1 MPNIT
6 SNGNVVAYVAKLDGG
21 NRSAIHAILVSSP
34 RLRRVRLC
42 EFSDLGVGASLGMNE
57 ETHSCPFTLPPHTLA
72 AATLLAGCCHP
83 GRLAQS
89 TLGDLPLCQQWSITD
104 HAQPA
109 QSCRHS
115 CGQLGGWP
123 SPTGRAGSQPNCNT
137 LPACP
142 SVVCLFHLLLPVCL
156 CLSLSVSVC
165 LSVCQI
171 L

>member
-1 MPNIT
+1 M
-6 SNGNVVAYVAKLDGG
+6 
-21 NRSAIHAILVSSP
+21 
-34 RLRRVRLC
+34 
-42 EFSDLGVGASLGMNE
+42 GMNE

-156 CLSLSVSVC
+156 CLSVKSCESARILVVRWRGSPLSAHTHSKIYRR
-165 LSVCQI
+165 QEFD
-171 L
+171 

>member
-1 MPNIT
+1 M
-6 SNGNVVAYVAKLDGG
+6 
-21 NRSAIHAILVSSP
+21 
-34 RLRRVRLC
+34 
-42 EFSDLGVGASLGMNE
+42 GMNE

-142 SVVCLFHLLLPVCL
+142 SVFCLFHLMLPVCL
-156 CLSLSVSVC
+156 CVSVC
-165 LSVCQI
+165 LSNLVKVRASLSPVIEYSNFVCLSFKSSSNPSSQTKI
-171 L
+171 FDAAPSNLRARFCRC

>member
-1 MPNIT
+1 
-6 SNGNVVAYVAKLDGG
+6 
-21 NRSAIHAILVSSP
+21 
-34 RLRRVRLC
+34 
-42 EFSDLGVGASLGMNE
+42 MNE

-89 TLGDLPLCQQWSITD
+89 TLGDLPLCQQWSISD

-142 SVVCLFHLLLPVCL
+142 SVFCLFHLMLPVCL
-156 CLSLSVSVC
+156 CVSVC
-165 LSVCQI
+165 LSNLVKVRASLNVINKKITSKITTINRECHSKEHLFIVESKHELYVQVTI
-171 L
+171 K